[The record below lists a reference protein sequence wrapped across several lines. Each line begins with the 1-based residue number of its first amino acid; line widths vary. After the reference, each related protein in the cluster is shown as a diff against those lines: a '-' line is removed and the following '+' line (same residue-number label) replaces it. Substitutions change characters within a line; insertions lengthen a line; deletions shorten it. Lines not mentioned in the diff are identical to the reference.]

1 MKNLISLN
9 WRSKLEGMENVNFL
23 NDDYYIYRNEKV
35 DDYLW
40 HLPERRV

>member
-23 NDDYYIYRNEKV
+23 NDRLL
-35 DDYLW
+35 YLQ
-40 HLPERRV
+40 E